1 MMKRVARRA
10 MNRGMLQAWQQWW
23 STMQS
28 PEEKAKLQR
37 VARRALNKGLALG
50 WTSWLETYEEAR
62 RKKEEVKRAPL
73 PPPTHPLPTVLSTAH
88 GAHANPNPN
97 PHPIP

>member
-28 PEEKAKLQR
+28 AEEKATLQ
-37 VARRALNKGLALG
+37 
-50 WTSWLETYEEAR
+50 T
-62 RKKEEVKRAPL
+62 
-73 PPPTHPLPTVLSTAH
+73 
-88 GAHANPNPN
+88 
-97 PHPIP
+97 